1 MKKVRIRLAY
11 WPRER
16 EVYVN
21 GYEVAPGLVAHR
33 EVSCHSNWQ
42 LTHAVT
48 GLLVHDDY
56 FTLREAM
63 AAAKRVSELLD
74 FEKMGGEFGKNPK
87 WGFPARWREEYRKLL
102 APENS

>member
-1 MKKVRIRLAY
+1 MKKVRIRLDY
-11 WPRER
+11 WPREP

-42 LTHAVT
+42 LTHVTT
-48 GLLVHDDY
+48 GLLVQDGYSSLH
-56 FTLREAM
+56 EAT
-63 AAAKRVSELLD
+63 AVAKRVSEIID
-74 FEKMGGEFGKNPK
+74 FEKIGGEFGISPK